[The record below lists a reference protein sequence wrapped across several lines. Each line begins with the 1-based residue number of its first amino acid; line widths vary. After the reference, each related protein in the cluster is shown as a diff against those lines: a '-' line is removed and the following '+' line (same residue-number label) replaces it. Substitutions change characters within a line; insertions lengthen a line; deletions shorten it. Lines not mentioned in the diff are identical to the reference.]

1 MPLKNMELCGLQ
13 TELKIERLK
22 RVVIYQTNG
31 TKEEKFSFMREWYR
45 GCALAFQAKDAGS

>member
-1 MPLKNMELCGLQ
+1 MELCGLQ